1 MEEES
6 KINNL
11 TYNISKDE
19 KSYELY
25 TQMKPFDVTEI
36 SEYKS
41 KKNLLLSNALSN
53 YKYNN
58 DKNKRREIPKIS
70 FIKSLIKKPDDLL
83 FDGYL
88 CKRKKPTINYLL
100 NKTKTKENIKSLE
113 ENKLFKNPY
122 PLLKY
127 LSNRKVPNKSRYLI
141 TGMLSA
147 EFNDLS
153 VLQKIEMKYKPN
165 KSLIKFSKRSH
176 QEIKSIFDDDKEY
189 NNDRYKTK
197 TEGNFSMYTISKNK
211 FPYLETKEKN
221 NVKDINLNGIL
232 NNFSLIKKHS
242 DNKRKI
248 QILNLKKFNSCN
260 NNLKSKEH
268 STMTDNISSLRNKT
282 KKKVDMKEI
291 NHILKDISLLKHKN
305 RLEFLNN

>member
-1 MEEES
+1 MIYCLMVIYV
-6 KINNL
+6 K
-11 TYNISKDE
+11 E
-19 KSYELY
+19 K
-25 TQMKPFDVTEI
+25 
-36 SEYKS
+36 
-41 KKNLLLSNALSN
+41 N
-53 YKYNN
+53 
-58 DKNKRREIPKIS
+58 
-70 FIKSLIKKPDDLL
+70 
-83 FDGYL
+83 
-88 CKRKKPTINYLL
+88 TINYLL

-197 TEGNFSMYTISKNK
+197 TEGNFSMQTISKNK

-282 KKKVDMKEI
+282 KKKVDMNEI